1 MTHEEAASRPLGSA
15 VLDRGC
21 HRSRVTKS
29 DRQMDGISA
38 GDTPGVF
45 STSAS
50 MSTGGATVTLSTVGT
65 IGGSSTGGGSTGATQ
80 QPGIFKNRPC
90 LCRVQRD
97 RGCPRPT
104 GSARNY
110 ANQPSRATAQVV
122 LGLRDRTR
130 RQARP
135 GLLRLLQY
143 RVPEQLRLYEYAP
156 GIHPS

>member
-1 MTHEEAASRPLGSA
+1 
-15 VLDRGC
+15 
-21 HRSRVTKS
+21 
-29 DRQMDGISA
+29 MDGISA

-50 MSTGGATVTLSTVGT
+50 MSAGGATVTLSTVGT

-80 QPGIFKNRPC
+80 QPGIFKTGGVFAGFN
-90 LCRVQRD
+90 VT
-97 RGCPRPT
+97 GAVCPRPT

-110 ANQPSRATAQVV
+110 ANQPSRASAQVV